1 MKHLIKTTKYFLLAF
16 FVTFNLACSTEDG
29 EQGPQGESGEDGNA
43 NVIMK
48 TVESVTWSS
57 GSYLG
62 VPSSIFEI
70 NDTDINQ
77 NVMDNSLIL
86 VYFQLFGEDIWYPM
100 TYNFTYSDGD
110 NEIVTFTYSLNKL
123 TLYSFQ
129 SGSVLNAGISK
140 VRYFIIESSN
150 GDNARQNLSDL
161 SYEEVLNIT
170 NIKP

>member
-43 NVIMK
+43 NVIIK
-48 TVESVTWSS
+48 TVESVTWTN

-77 NVMDNSLIL
+77 NVIDNSLIL

-100 TYNFTYSDGD
+100 TYSFTNSDGD
-110 NEIVTFTYSLNKL
+110 NEVITYTYSLNKL

-129 SGSVLNAGISK
+129 SGSALNSDISK

-150 GDNARQNLSDL
+150 VDNARQNLSDL
-161 SYEEVLNIT
+161 SYEEVLNTT